1 MGIKQSYFAL
11 GELHPL
17 RIAERL
23 LHPYRL
29 LADVQLRGR
38 PLHISATGRATRA
51 LARCKQ
57 PLQVEMQLYFSCVV
71 KKRVLFHQD
80 GECGGEQVNDKL
92 CVNFRAVEALACDP
106 VAFASNYPERR
117 QLTSAA
123 AQKMHPSHLYID
135 YRQGRWQG
143 SFDI

>member
-17 RIAERL
+17 RILERL
-23 LHPYRL
+23 LHPYRPL
-29 LADVQLRGR
+29 TEVQLLGH
-38 PLHISATGRATRA
+38 PLHISATRRATRA
-51 LARCKQ
+51 LARRKQ

-80 GECGGEQVNDKL
+80 GEYGGESVNDKL
-92 CVNFRAVEALACDP
+92 SVDFRAVEALACDP
-106 VAFASNYPERR
+106 VAFAENYPERR

-123 AQKMHPSHLYID
+123 AEKMHPSHLYLD
-135 YRQGRWQG
+135 YRKGVWYG
-143 SFDI
+143 SFTV